1 VQPKSWESRARRLTQ
16 ELPAWASTNIDLRP
30 GEAALKHA
38 AQFPLF
44 KSPASGALPCA
55 QQLIAG
61 TSNSVMQWRRQN
73 HRFLAENSEISEN
86 TATCF
91 PPTASYSSSFERHAL
106 CRYQPTV
113 TLKIEKLA
121 GEHGTTLKLIGRI
134 RAEHLAELRGQI
146 AASAPSVLELREVTL
161 VDAEVVRFLSA
172 CESEGIHLQ
181 HCSAYIREW
190 IVRERESAIKG

>member
-1 VQPKSWESRARRLTQ
+1 ML
-16 ELPAWASTNIDLRP
+16 
-30 GEAALKHA
+30 
-38 AQFPLF
+38 
-44 KSPASGALPCA
+44 
-55 QQLIAG
+55 
-61 TSNSVMQWRRQN
+61 QWREQN
-73 HRFLAENSEISEN
+73 HRFLAEKSAISEN

-91 PPTASYSSSFERHAL
+91 PATASYSNTFERRAL
-106 CRYQPTV
+106 CTYETTV

-134 RAEHLAELRGQI
+134 REEHLAELRRQI

-181 HCSAYIREW
+181 HCSSYIREW
-190 IVRERESAIKG
+190 IVREQESVSKG

>member
-1 VQPKSWESRARRLTQ
+1 MT
-16 ELPAWASTNIDLRP
+16 LR
-30 GEAALKHA
+30 
-38 AQFPLF
+38 
-44 KSPASGALPCA
+44 
-55 QQLIAG
+55 
-61 TSNSVMQWRRQN
+61 
-73 HRFLAENSEISEN
+73 
-86 TATCF
+86 
-91 PPTASYSSSFERHAL
+91 
-106 CRYQPTV
+106 
-113 TLKIEKLA
+113 IETLA

-172 CESEGIHLQ
+172 CESEGIQLQ